1 MNVTT
6 SMPKGIG
13 FTTCLSLVMA
23 TMVGTG
29 VYTSL
34 GFQLQDIRGG
44 FLILLVWI
52 AGGIISLC
60 GALSYAELS
69 SRIPASGGEY
79 AYLSEAYHP
88 SIGFMAGFVSLVAG
102 FTAPIALAAI
112 AFASYLHAACPAIPH
127 KAAAVVAVLA
137 LSFVHLRSLEQSA
150 VFQNFMTAVKFSLL
164 GIFLILGV
172 VFCLRNPGHL
182 AAIAPSGS
190 CFGELAQPSTG
201 VALLFVL
208 YAYSGWNAPTY
219 MSSEV
224 RNPQKTVG
232 RSLAFGTLLVTVL
245 YVVTNAVFLTAAP
258 ASALC
263 GKLDVGG
270 IAAGFLIGPTGGT
283 VMSVLI
289 AVGLLASLGAMIL
302 AGPRVT
308 ARIGQDYAA
317 LSALAVTD
325 VRGIP
330 RRAVLLQ
337 LVLVLVLII
346 TGSFE
351 TVLIYAQT
359 PLLFCLI
366 LGVIAVPLL
375 RKRSGSSSCG
385 IYHCPLYPLPPL
397 LFTLCTLAGLIYSTM
412 THPWVALAGLLT
424 MALPLLIHPF
434 LHKKTTNPA

>member
-1 MNVTT
+1 MKFPTAK
-6 SMPKGIG
+6 PKGIG
-13 FTTCLSLVMA
+13 FGTCLALVMA

-34 GFQLQDIRGG
+34 GFQLQDLNGG
-44 FLILLVWI
+44 FSILLVWL

-88 SIGFMAGFVSLVAG
+88 SLGFMAGFVSLVAG

-112 AFASYLHAACPAIPH
+112 AFGSYLHAACPGISEH
-127 KAAAVVAVLA
+127 IAALSAVLA
-137 LSFVHLRSLEQSA
+137 LSLIHLRSLEQSA
-150 VFQNFMTAVKFSLL
+150 LLQNLMTAVKFSLL
-164 GIFLILGV
+164 GIFLILGI
-172 VFCLRNPGHL
+172 VFCIRNPGHL

-190 CFGELAQPSTG
+190 SFSELIRPSTG

-224 RNPQKTVG
+224 RNPQSTVG
-232 RSLAFGTLLVTVL
+232 RSLAVGTLVVTVL
-245 YVVTNAVFLTAAP
+245 YVMTNAVFLTAAP
-258 ASALC
+258 ASALR

-270 IAAGFLIGPTGGT
+270 IAAGFLMGPTGGA
-283 VMSVLI
+283 VMSALI

-308 ARIGQDYAA
+308 ARIGQDHAA
-317 LSALAVTD
+317 LSWLAVTD
-325 VRGIP
+325 TRGTP
-330 RRAVLLQ
+330 RRAALLQ
-337 LVLVLVLII
+337 LGLVLLLIM

-351 TVLIYAQT
+351 TVLIYAQI
-359 PLLFCLI
+359 PLLACLI
-366 LGVIAVPLL
+366 LGVIAVPVL
-375 RKRSGSSSCG
+375 RMRRGSSVAG
-385 IYHCPLYPLPPL
+385 TFRCPLYPIPPAV
-397 LFTLCTLAGLIYSTM
+397 FILCTLAGLIYSAM
-412 THPWVALAGLLT
+412 TRPWVALAGVLT

-434 LHKKTTNPA
+434 LKRKTTIPA